1 MRYKGS
7 PFKQAAEILKRL
19 NVWMPVDLIVRN
31 KEEIEKRLMIG
42 DRFIKE
48 IVEHGRVMYDAADR

>member
-1 MRYKGS
+1 
-7 PFKQAAEILKRL
+7 
-19 NVWMPVDLIVRN
+19 MPVDLIVRN